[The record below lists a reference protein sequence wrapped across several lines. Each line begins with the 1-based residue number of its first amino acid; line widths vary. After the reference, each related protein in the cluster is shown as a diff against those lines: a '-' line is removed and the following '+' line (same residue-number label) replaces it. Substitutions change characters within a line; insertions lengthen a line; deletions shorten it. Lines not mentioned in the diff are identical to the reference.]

1 MVSRSGKAITPKAS
15 ALAGDAVEERAR
27 LRQELLQRILARESR
42 RQALRR
48 APR

>member
-1 MVSRSGKAITPKAS
+1 MVSHSGKTLSRK
-15 ALAGDAVEERAR
+15 ALAPPDEIEQERTR
-27 LRQELLQRILARESR
+27 LRQELLQRILAREAR